1 MHLKQLSTLE
11 QIKQLQELRERFMV
25 ITKEINLARKQYC
38 DSEEMPAL
46 DTIIKTLKIKYA
58 EEKIAESTAMVSP

>member
-1 MHLKQLSTLE
+1 MNIRQLSTLE